1 MKYKIVLL
9 ATFLCIIKGDIVK
22 ENASTISIPESNIEE
37 SGQSPNEIIKVNQN
51 VNDDQQEKITNSQV
65 PQPQHKVPISPVS
78 LFIRKHRY
86 NVQFKISF
94 QRIILGI
101 FFQSIDWDSVQ
112 WDKLTPEEKWR

>member
-78 LFIRKHRY
+78 LFIRKRRY